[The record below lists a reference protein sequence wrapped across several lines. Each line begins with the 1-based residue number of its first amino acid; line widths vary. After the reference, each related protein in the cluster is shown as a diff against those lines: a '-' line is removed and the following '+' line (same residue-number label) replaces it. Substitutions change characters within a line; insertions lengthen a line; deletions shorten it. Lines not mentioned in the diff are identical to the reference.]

1 VNVASFDQ
9 VWVYAAS
16 ALQVLVSFHTLAV
29 IGLGAV
35 AYWLIP
41 HRHRAWAL
49 IAISVAVVLLG
60 YQRPALLVVATAVVC
75 GLVYAAVRAR
85 LPRRWV
91 VVAVVALYGGLH
103 GLFGLLTFT
112 PWLSWSGL
120 TPEYVLPT
128 IGLTAAFTFLRMIHF
143 SVDYGA
149 AQPTFANETAPAAA
163 PSAPHPVTYAAWCL
177 FFPTFVHL
185 PLIRYQAWADQFANL
200 PLRLE
205 MRHLRLAM
213 ARIGQAL
220 VKGVF
225 IALVYLALNPNGILL
240 NPASRPF
247 AELFAAAIVSAVLY
261 YIGFSAFVDLG
272 IGAASLY
279 GIALPENFAPV
290 RKMVSINRMRDF
302 WRNWN
307 ITTTRWLNEYVY
319 QPLGGHRRH
328 PVRNVLLTM
337 TACGLWHSVSLFGA
351 AWGLSLGLL
360 LVIEHGWNRLRIR
373 HGWPEVP
380 PPLRSALLL
389 CAISFINLALTP
401 YGYTAQSAR
410 YLYPLYWL
418 GLAT

>member
-1 VNVASFDQ
+1 VSTASFDQ
-9 VWVYAAS
+9 LWAYAAS
-16 ALQVLVSFHTLAV
+16 ALQVLVSFRTLAV

-35 AYWLIP
+35 AYWMIP
-41 HRHRAWAL
+41 HRHRGRAL
-49 IAISVAVVLLG
+49 IPISVAVVLLG

-75 GLVYAAVRAR
+75 GLVYVAVCAR
-85 LPRRWV
+85 LPRRWI

-149 AQPTFANETAPAAA
+149 AQRASADQPASAAA
-163 PSAPHPVTYAAWCL
+163 PHLVTYAGWCL

-185 PLIRYQAWADQFANL
+185 PLIRYQAWADQLAHL
-200 PLRLE
+200 PPRLE
-205 MRHLRLAM
+205 ARHVRLAIL
-213 ARIGQAL
+213 RIGQAL
-220 VKGVF
+220 VKGAF
-225 IALVYLALNPNGILL
+225 IAFVYLTLNPNGILL
-240 NPASRPF
+240 NPAGRSF

-290 RKMVSINRMRDF
+290 RKMISINRMRDF

-351 AWGLSLGLL
+351 AWGLGLGLL
-360 LVIEHGWNRLRIR
+360 LVVEHGWNRLRIR

-380 PPLRSALLL
+380 PPPLRSVLLL
-389 CAISFINLALTP
+389 CAISLINLALTP

>member
-9 VWVYAAS
+9 LWAYAAG
-16 ALQVLVSFHTLAV
+16 ALQVVVSFRTLAA
-29 IGLGAV
+29 IGLGAA

-41 HRHRAWAL
+41 HRHRPKSL
-49 IAISVAVVLLG
+49 IPISIAVVLLG
-60 YQRPALLVVATAVVC
+60 YQRPALLVVATAAVC
-75 GLVYAAVRAR
+75 GLVYAAVCAR
-85 LPRRWV
+85 LPRRWIV
-91 VVAVVALYGGLH
+91 VVIVTLYAGLH

-149 AQPTFANETAPAAA
+149 AERTPTNETA
-163 PSAPHPVTYAAWCL
+163 SAPRATPHPLTYAAWCL

-185 PLIRYQAWADQFANL
+185 PLIRYQDWAEQFVNL
-200 PLRLE
+200 PRRLE
-205 MRHLRLAM
+205 VRHLRLAVL
-213 ARIGQAL
+213 RIGQAL
-220 VKGVF
+220 FKGVF
-225 IALVYLALNPNGILL
+225 IAIVYLTLNPNGILL
-240 NPASRPF
+240 SPAGRPF
-247 AELFAAAIVSAVLY
+247 PELFAAAIVSAVLY
-261 YIGFSAFVDLG
+261 YIGFSAFMDLG
-272 IGAASLY
+272 IGAAGLY
-279 GIALPENFAPV
+279 GITLPENFAPV
-290 RKMVSINRMRDF
+290 RKMVRINRMRDF

-307 ITTTRWLNEYVY
+307 ITTTRWLNDYVY

-351 AWGLSLGLL
+351 AWGFGLGML

-373 HGWPEVP
+373 RSWPEVP
-380 PPLRSALLL
+380 PALRGMLLL
-389 CAISFINLALTP
+389 CAVSFVNLALTP
-401 YGYTAQSAR
+401 YGYTAQSAK